1 MIRSQSKTHLSDKTN
16 SLIEGFKSKRRPLSL
31 SMSVNNIHNRYFEK
45 SSSKDNVIKEKDNN
59 SKRVSNREIPKG
71 SSKES
76 LKESPRESPRE
87 LQKETSNR
95 ENTPHP
101 VSKQPSLASIGS
113 DSEISSKS
121 PYTPD
126 DIKIDDATIN
136 LTTIPIEE
144 EMKPKNVK
152 RTSNLAQIMDMINLI
167 NFDDSNYHTIDQHH
181 QKEQQELQEFNGVDT
196 YGIKMIGNFISF
208 DYQQEKPE
216 LDLDID
222 YDEAIKLDYFDV

>member
-16 SLIEGFKSKRRPLSL
+16 SLIEGIKSKRRPLSL

-45 SSSKDNVIKEKDNN
+45 SNIKENVIKEKDST
-59 SKRVSNREIPKG
+59 SKRVSHREIPKETAKESPKSSPKQ

-76 LKESPRESPRE
+76 FNKENIP
-87 LQKETSNR
+87 TS
-95 ENTPHP
+95 
-101 VSKQPSLASIGS
+101 VSKQPSLPSIGS
-113 DSEISSKS
+113 DSEISEKS
-121 PYTPD
+121 PYTPEDSKLD
-126 DIKIDDATIN
+126 DSTIN

-167 NFDDSNYHTIDQHH
+167 NFDDSNYNTIDQHH
-181 QKEQQELQEFNGVDT
+181 QQEQLEFQQFNGVDT
-196 YGIKMIGNFISF
+196 YGIKMIGNCISF

-222 YDEAIKLDYFDV
+222 YDDAIKQDYFDV